1 MVGKHNHLE
10 DEYAEDEAYCRE
22 HLGIKNAKGLLA
34 RRLRELSA
42 PSGQEDFRSCPL
54 QRGRF
59 LVVDLETT
67 GMKSDRS
74 EIIEV
79 GAVEVDGFRLGREL
93 SSLVNPGTPV
103 PPFIRRLTGIHDRML
118 RSAPSLEEVLP
129 SLEGMLRDRVL
140 VAHNL
145 KFDQAFLKKAWREVW
160 DLPLDGPSLCS
171 LLLARRVYPELNSH
185 KLDSLA
191 AHLNIRPEPGGSKA
205 RHRALGDARMT
216 AKALVSML
224 QNLTGKGMDNM
235 EELLSLQSSRPKKKK
250 VPLPQPGE
258 ESISEAGSS

>member
-22 HLGIKNAKGLLA
+22 QLGIKNAKGLLA

-42 PSGQEDFRSCPL
+42 PSGPEDFLSCSL
-54 QRGRF
+54 DRGRF

-67 GMKSDRS
+67 GMKADQSG
-74 EIIEV
+74 IIEI

-103 PPFIRRLTGIHDRML
+103 PPFIQRLTGIHNHML
-118 RSAPSLEEVLP
+118 RGAPSLPEVLP
-129 SLEGMLRDRVL
+129 SLESMLKGRVL

-145 KFDQAFLKKAWREVW
+145 KFDQAFLKKAWREIW
-160 DLPLDGPSLCS
+160 DLPLEGPSLCT

-185 KLDSLA
+185 KLDTLA
-191 AHLNIRPEPGGSKA
+191 THLNIRPETKGAKA

-216 AKALVSML
+216 AQALVLIL
-224 QNLTGKGMDNM
+224 QKLAGKGMDNM
-235 EELLSLQSSRPKKKK
+235 EELLALQSSRPKKKK
-250 VPLPQPGE
+250 VPLPQPDE
-258 ESISEAGSS
+258 ESVSEAGSF